1 MAMELGGEKVA
12 YDMAGA
18 SLATP
23 DIDGAQHCVGGGGP
37 KGGPAASDLSPE
49 RGKRFATDLAGKR
62 IFHIGNA
69 MKVPTV
75 P

>member
-12 YDMAGA
+12 CDMAKA

-23 DIDGAQHCVGGGGP
+23 AIHGAQHYVEGGP
-37 KGGPAASDLSPE
+37 KAGPPLRICRQMGQNGSQ
-49 RGKRFATDLAGKR
+49 ATWRESGFFILAMLR
-62 IFHIGNA
+62 RP
-69 MKVPTV
+69 PTV

>member
-23 DIDGAQHCVGGGGP
+23 DIDGAQHCVGGGDRRAVPPLRICRLNGENGSQP
-37 KGGPAASDLSPE
+37 TWLESG
-49 RGKRFATDLAGKR
+49 FFILA
-62 IFHIGNA
+62 
-69 MKVPTV
+69 ML
-75 P
+75 

>member
-23 DIDGAQHCVGGGGP
+23 DIDGAQHCVGGGTEGRSRRL
-37 KGGPAASDLSPE
+37 GFVA
-49 RGKRFATDLAGKR
+49 
-62 IFHIGNA
+62 
-69 MKVPTV
+69 
-75 P
+75 